1 MEKKYDSPSIV
12 DRFLEKLP
20 EIHFIG
26 YKYCGPNTNLRK
38 RLAQGD
44 PGVNALDCACKEHD
58 IAYAQSR
65 DLQMRN
71 SADKILFSR
80 AFKRIYAGDSRI
92 GERFTAFITSGFI
105 SVKILFNK
113 IEICCRHIAR
123 KLNKSKC
130 NKLCRAVSHE

>member
-1 MEKKYDSPSIV
+1 MEKSHSPSII

-20 EIHFIG
+20 EIHFMG
-26 YKYCGPNTNLRK
+26 YNYCGPNTNLSK

-65 DLQMRN
+65 DLKMRHN
-71 SADKILFSR
+71 ADKILFSK
-80 AFKRIYAGDSRI
+80 AFRRICARNSRI
-92 GERFTAFITSGFI
+92 GERFTALII
-105 SVKILFNK
+105 STLMSFKIIFNK
-113 IEICCRHIAR
+113 IEICIRHIAR

-130 NKLCRAVSHE
+130 NKL